1 MKLTSKLLMISASTL
16 LGFGS
21 IAPAFTAN
29 AASVKT
35 ASRAY
40 QNSKIKANYRYAKNL
55 MIKNKTGLSGKTT
68 ALFSKKANP
77 TIGAASGYA
86 DLLVGLKGWGYKFTT
101 TQKKRIAANLVINS
115 KSTAAD
121 YANAI
126 QGLKAVGL
134 NPTKFKP
141 AGAKKAVN
149 LVSGLYRQSMSKQT
163 PNVKSQVLLALTM
176 SSTFKRPSNAKFSK
190 TSLAKSLV
198 KDQQSNNGWAY
209 NNTAASVDSDTTS
222 MAIAALAH
230 SKSSLSA
237 VKTAL
242 VKGQAYLKSN
252 ITASGAYGY
261 VFNGKTVANAN
272 STAEAIIALSS
283 KQATVKYANGYFTT
297 QQAASPLRAML
308 GYINKTGSIKG
319 ATSQLIGVGQV
330 NLATAAYRQAL
341 KGHSVYT
348 VK

>member
-1 MKLTSKLLMISASTL
+1 M
-16 LGFGS
+16 
-21 IAPAFTAN
+21 
-29 AASVKT
+29 
-35 ASRAY
+35 
-40 QNSKIKANYRYAKNL
+40 
-55 MIKNKTGLSGKTT
+55 
-68 ALFSKKANP
+68 
-77 TIGAASGYA
+77 
-86 DLLVGLKGWGYKFTT
+86 
-101 TQKKRIAANLVINS
+101 
-115 KSTAAD
+115 
-121 YANAI
+121 
-126 QGLKAVGL
+126 
-134 NPTKFKP
+134 
-141 AGAKKAVN
+141 
-149 LVSGLYRQSMSKQT
+149 
-163 PNVKSQVLLALTM
+163 
-176 SSTFKRPSNAKFSK
+176 
-190 TSLAKSLV
+190 V

-242 VKGQAYLKSN
+242 VKGQSYLKSN

-283 KQATVKYANGYFTT
+283 KRATVKYANGYFTT
-297 QQAASPLRAML
+297 KQAASPLRAML
-308 GYINKTGSIKG
+308 GYVNKTGSIKG

-330 NLATAAYRQAL
+330 NLATAAYQQAL

>member
-1 MKLTSKLLMISASTL
+1 
-16 LGFGS
+16 
-21 IAPAFTAN
+21 
-29 AASVKT
+29 
-35 ASRAY
+35 
-40 QNSKIKANYRYAKNL
+40 

-242 VKGQAYLKSN
+242 VKGQSYLKSN

-261 VFNGKTVANAN
+261 VFNGKTVAN

-297 QQAASPLRAML
+297 KQAASPLRAML
-308 GYINKTGSIKG
+308 GYVNKTGSIKG

>member
-1 MKLTSKLLMISASTL
+1 MKLTSKLIIISASTL

-29 AASVKT
+29 AASVKI

-149 LVSGLYRQSMSKQT
+149 LVSELYRQSMSKQT

-242 VKGQAYLKSN
+242 VKGQSYLKSN

-272 STAEAIIALSS
+272 STAEAII
-283 KQATVKYANGYFTT
+283 
-297 QQAASPLRAML
+297 
-308 GYINKTGSIKG
+308 
-319 ATSQLIGVGQV
+319 
-330 NLATAAYRQAL
+330 
-341 KGHSVYT
+341 
-348 VK
+348 